1 MWAMGYGYPYSARQR
16 KSLIVVASKAK
27 QSSPLAWK
35 HYSPDVMLSLSKY
48 GLILFPF
55 VAPSTPMTL
64 TQKRNSL
71 ETHLKELQSVVV
83 AFSGGVDSSL
93 VLAMSL
99 SALGRENTLAVTA
112 QSESLAERELE
123 AAKKLAESMGAR
135 HLILRTHEMDSAQYR
150 ANPINRCYHCKSELY
165 SKLSA
170 IARERNIAHIV
181 NGINQDDLGDHR
193 PGIVAAKE
201 FGVKSPLAHAGFN
214 KNAIRELSRQIGLSN
229 WEKPAQPCLSSRIP
243 YGEPVSPEKLAMIE
257 RAEDLLLSL
266 GFTELRVRHHGD
278 IARIELNKND
288 MPRALTESVSATIQ
302 EQFKQIGFKYVALDL
317 EGFRSGRLNEGLIK
331 TKEEICLKSN

>member
-1 MWAMGYGYPYSARQR
+1 
-16 KSLIVVASKAK
+16 
-27 QSSPLAWK
+27 
-35 HYSPDVMLSLSKY
+35 
-48 GLILFPF
+48 
-55 VAPSTPMTL
+55 
-64 TQKRNSL
+64 
-71 ETHLKELQSVVV
+71 
-83 AFSGGVDSSL
+83 DSSL

-123 AAKKLAESMGAR
+123 AAKKLAEGIGAR

-201 FGVKSPLAHAGFN
+201 FGVKSPLAQSGFD
-214 KNAIRELSRQIGLSN
+214 KKDIRELSRQIGLSN

-257 RAEDLLLSL
+257 RAENLLLSL

-288 MPRALTESVSATIQ
+288 MPRALTESVSAIIQ

-317 EGFRSGRLNEGLIK
+317 AGFRSGGLNEGLIK
-331 TKEEICLKSN
+331 TKEETCLKSN

>member
-1 MWAMGYGYPYSARQR
+1 MP
-16 KSLIVVASKAK
+16 
-27 QSSPLAWK
+27 
-35 HYSPDVMLSLSKY
+35 
-48 GLILFPF
+48 
-55 VAPSTPMTL
+55 L
-64 TQKRNSL
+64 TQKRNLL
-71 ETHLKELQSVVV
+71 ETHLKDLESVVV

-123 AAKKLAESMGAR
+123 AAKKLAEGMGAD

-201 FGVKSPLAHAGFN
+201 FGVKSPLAQSGFD
-214 KNAIRELSRQIGLSN
+214 KKDIRELSRQIGLSN

-257 RAEDLLLSL
+257 RAENLLLSL

-288 MPRALTESVSATIQ
+288 MPRALTESVSAIIQ

-317 EGFRSGRLNEGLIK
+317 AGFRSGGLNEGLIK
-331 TKEEICLKSN
+331 TKEETCLKSN

>member
-1 MWAMGYGYPYSARQR
+1 
-16 KSLIVVASKAK
+16 
-27 QSSPLAWK
+27 
-35 HYSPDVMLSLSKY
+35 
-48 GLILFPF
+48 
-55 VAPSTPMTL
+55 MTL

-71 ETHLKELQSVVV
+71 ETHLKDLQSVVV
-83 AFSGGVDSSL
+83 AFSGGVDSAL

-123 AAKKLAESMGAR
+123 AAKKLAESIGAE
-135 HLILRTHEMDSAQYR
+135 HLILRTHEMNSPDYR
-150 ANPINRCYHCKSELY
+150 TNPTNRCYHCKSELY
-165 SKLSA
+165 SKLSV
-170 IARERNIAHIV
+170 IAKERNIAHIV

-201 FGVKSPLAHAGFN
+201 FGVVSPLAQSGFN
-214 KNAIRELSRQIGLSN
+214 KKDIRELSRQIGLAN

-257 RAEDLLLSL
+257 QAENLLLSL

-278 IARIELNKND
+278 IARIELNKNEL
-288 MPRALTESVSATIQ
+288 PRALTESVSTTIQ
-302 EQFKQIGFKYVALDL
+302 KRFKQIGFKYVTLDL
-317 EGFRSGRLNEGLIK
+317 EGFRSGRLNEGIIE